1 MQTPVT
7 SMQIFQEEDEYFLV
21 EIQADG
27 KISLKRKVYGWSDIW
42 SLPLEVSDI
51 K

>member
-7 SMQIFQEEDEYFLV
+7 TMQIFQEEDEYFLV

-42 SLPLEVSDI
+42 SLPLEVSNI

>member
-7 SMQIFQEEDEYFLV
+7 TMQIFREEDEYFLV

-27 KISLKRKVYGWSDIW
+27 KISLKRKVSGWGDTW
-42 SLPLEVSDI
+42 SLPLDEDNI